1 MSGGGGG
8 EDGAAGARGPAGGRG
23 GPALADIL
31 GDLWARKGAGLGAA
45 ERALHRAILRA
56 FPDLG
61 GLPGAAQLRGMA
73 AALGLDAEAALAA
86 LHERDLVRRD
96 PGSGAIV
103 CA

>member
-1 MSGGGGG
+1 MGRR
-8 EDGAAGARGPAGGRG
+8 EPADLRAVEEAL
-23 GPALADIL
+23 ALADIP

-61 GLPGAAQLRGMA
+61 GPPGAAQLRGMA
-73 AALGLDAEAALAA
+73 AALGLDAAAALAA
-86 LHERDLVRRD
+86 LHARDLVRRD